1 MPSCVVKSCRNH
13 SGIKKKC
20 EGITFHR
27 FSKQNDIWRKTWID
41 IIRDVRGDNNWN
53 PSKSSVICSIHFDAN
68 DLYAT
73 KEGSLRVVTYAVPK
87 KYLFNPPNIQE
98 HRPDEPKI
106 SSVVKE
112 ESPNVKEEPLASN
125 LEQPSMSEQ
134 SGDPRTSLPSP
145 KVKEDPLALTL
156 EQPSMSEESGDP
168 RTSLHLLPSP
178 KVKEDPLALTLEQP
192 PMSEETGDPR
202 TSLHFLPSPKVKE
215 EALTSNLEQPSMS
228 EQSGCPSL
236 PLLVSQSSSMSEAA
250 LCLEQPLITPNSPIT
265 SLPPILATSS
275 APDHQELDFNQPMSI
290 LYTHRR
296 MKYDLMKKATLIQ
309 KQKRKIKVLNQ
320 KGHRS

>member
-178 KVKEDPLALTLEQP
+178 KVKE
-192 PMSEETGDPR
+192 
-202 TSLHFLPSPKVKE
+202 

-320 KGHRS
+320 KVRRLQDRNKSLKDILKTLKNNKTDT